1 MGFVNEIQNLMSFVP
16 YAITS
21 LRVCAIVLQDLIN
34 GSWIS
39 NFRQVVANSSIEC
52 LVMGIFPEDFIQRE
66 CLSSH
71 FYKVFLEEKKYIS
84 GREVRG
90 FQNLK
95 IFAILCF
102 YLQICCSAYHWKS
115 HEATFEAKSRFAAH
129 IVSRFLVTNHEKS
142 SRIFSVEKSLVFIQ
156 SEFSPYYQS
165 LPFCNM
171 FPSLGSKNGSICHEI
186 PPNTVL

>member
-52 LVMGIFPEDFIQRE
+52 LVMGIFPEDF
-66 CLSSH
+66 
-71 FYKVFLEEKKYIS
+71 YKAFWEKKYFRIVS
-84 GREVRG
+84 GREISRS
-90 FQNLK
+90 FQNSK
-95 IFAILCF
+95 INAILCF

-129 IVSRFLVTNHEKS
+129 IVSRFLTMKNPVG
-142 SRIFSVEKSLVFIQ
+142 FSVLKRVWYLFNQ
-156 SEFSPYYQS
+156 
-165 LPFCNM
+165 N
-171 FPSLGSKNGSICHEI
+171 FPLLSKFTFLQYVS
-186 PPNTVL
+186 